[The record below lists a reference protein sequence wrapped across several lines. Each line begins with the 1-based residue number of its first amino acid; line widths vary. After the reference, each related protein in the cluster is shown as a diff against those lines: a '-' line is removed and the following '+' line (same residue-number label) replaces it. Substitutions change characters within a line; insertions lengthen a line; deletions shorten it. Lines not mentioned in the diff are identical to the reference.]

1 MRVKLFW
8 KYNPLGPR
16 GWFSFSGRN
25 AQALEDEINAWL
37 RDHPAAKVVE
47 IKQSGSDSSSGQ
59 ALWLISVWYEEAG
72 AEPRP
77 GATRSR

>member
-16 GWFSFSGRN
+16 GWFSLTGRN

-37 RDHPAAKVVE
+37 RDQPGIQVAEV
-47 IKQSGSDSSSGQ
+47 KQSASDSSTGQ
-59 ALWLISVWYEEAG
+59 ALWLISVWYEAEG
-72 AEPRP
+72 ACP
-77 GATRSR
+77 ASREHHP